1 MNFNQRFPKDDDI
14 WMYSNPQRAQL
25 KALRIFGKSA
35 ILYRS
40 KAKIKNMRYISQ
52 MVK

>member
-1 MNFNQRFPKDDDI
+1 
-14 WMYSNPQRAQL
+14 MYSNPQRAQL

-40 KAKIKNMRYISQ
+40 KAKNKKYAIYIPDGKI
-52 MVK
+52 VNFL